1 MSMNPLFAVRDLLRT
16 RRVATSGQLANE
28 LSLNTDIVDDVL
40 AHWQRRGM
48 VESEPVDTDG
58 CGCGIG
64 SRATCGGCNGCDI
77 AAKSA
82 PATPAISAYRWLGP
96 Q

>member
-1 MSMNPLFAVRDLLRT
+1 MNPLFAVRDLLRQ
-16 RRVATSGQLANE
+16 RHVATSGQLATE
-28 LSLNTDIVDDVL
+28 LDLSTEVVDDVL
-40 AHWQRRGM
+40 AHWQRRGLI
-48 VESEPVDTDG
+48 ESERVETG

-77 AAKSA
+77 AAKLA
-82 PATPAISAYRWLGP
+82 PSSPSISAYRWLGA